1 MKALARFALRRPY
14 TFVVLA
20 ILILVYGI
28 QAIFTTPTDVFPLID
43 IPVVAAVW
51 SYVGLLPNDVS
62 GRITYYYERAVTS
75 TVENIE
81 HIESDSFFGRNVVR
95 VYFQDG
101 TEIGKAEA
109 EVDSISQTIVQQL
122 PPDISPPMIMSLD
135 ASSVPVISLQVTA
148 QDMTPA
154 ELYNLAITRLRPQLV
169 TVPGTVVPHP
179 YGGQS
184 NTVLVTLDQQRL
196 RSHKLSAMDVN
207 NAFIEQSIVLPAG
220 DQKIGTVDW
229 MVQTNAV
236 PQTME
241 EFNNIPIKQVGG
253 AMVRLRDVA
262 WVYQGGPPQ
271 TNVVLVDGKQAVM
284 VVIMKGAEA
293 STLDVVQGVKDLIP
307 QMLRTVPTGVD
318 IQVLTDASLFVKESV
333 SDVTR
338 ELALATGLTGLVVLL
353 FLGSWRS
360 TIIITTSIPLS
371 MLTSILLLHV
381 TGQTINVMT
390 LGGLALAVGILV
402 DNGTVMI
409 ENIDSHVEHGGKGLS
424 TAIVD
429 AAGQMLLPTL
439 VSTICIC
446 IVWLPLFQLSG
457 VAGFLFMPMALAII
471 FAMIPSF
478 VLSQT
483 LVPAMANWMLGGQI
497 EAHRKR
503 KENPNFRGGPF
514 VRFQRGFDSAFLK
527 FRNAYRVLL
536 EMAVNNRKLFVPVFL
551 AAALAAFLLIPYL
564 GRNFFPEI
572 KSGTLQMHMRA
583 PIGTRIE
590 VASRESKLVSDEMR
604 RLLPGEVK
612 DVLVNCGL
620 PVGPHNQAF
629 IPTPSVGAQDCDLT
643 ITLNNPQSPVWEF
656 RDVLRKGLREKF
668 PGTVFTFQAAEL
680 TEKILNFGLPA
691 PIDVRVSGID
701 LQDNFKFA
709 LELREQIRHVTGAA
723 DVEIQQTMTTPT
735 LFLDIN
741 RQYALRTG
749 MQEADVAQNELI
761 SLSGSQQVEQSYWL
775 DPETGLSYLINIYT
789 PQKLL
794 TNMNQL
800 ETIPVTP
807 GDGNP
812 ENKVP
817 QLLGAMGEIRPVGTP
832 GEVSHYNILP
842 VIDIYATNEGRDL
855 GAVAADVEE
864 IVAEYQNRLP
874 QGSLMEIRGQ
884 FDTMNSAYSQ
894 LLFGLGL
901 SILLVFL
908 VIVVNFHSWL
918 DPFIIITALP
928 AALAGIVWALLI
940 TRTTLSVPAL
950 TGTIMCMGTG
960 TANSILV
967 VAFARE
973 RLEAHGNAARAA
985 IEAGYGRI
993 RPVIMTALAMI
1004 VGMLPM
1010 SMSNSQNA
1018 PLGRAVIGG
1027 LILATVATLLFV
1039 PCMFAILHRDEK
1051 GVAEEEGEEA
1061 KHQPFNMSRVGR
1073 IVLTVCFGVVLVGG
1087 AIALVVTDIQSQAQ
1101 EMAELEEFTEDAT
1114 VEPVAIIIPREGDP
1128 IRELDLPA
1136 DVEAWYQAPIY
1147 ARVNGYVEMWEK
1159 DFGAVVQRGDV
1170 LATINT
1176 PRLDAQYR
1184 AAKSKLDLAN
1194 AKLGLAELTARR
1206 YKNLEG
1212 TQAVSKQQVDVQAA
1226 NARMQQAEAEAT
1238 AYKLAELEALESF
1251 RTVLAPFDGIV
1262 TSREV
1267 NVGDY
1272 VSELGGPLGAE
1283 GDATEL
1289 FQVADVH
1296 KLRIFVHVPQSYIDM
1311 LKPGLTAEIT
1321 VPQYPREV
1329 FHAEYLTEATAL
1341 DTDSR
1346 TVTTE
1351 LVMDNP
1357 GNHVWPG
1364 SYAEVHFHVPN
1375 ESKALLVPENAL
1387 IFQEY
1392 GTQLATVDE
1401 NNHILIKDVQVG
1413 RNLGQDVEIISGINP
1428 AERVVHTP
1436 SAGLVT
1442 GQSVRIVLP
1451 TPGYNVAAGY
1461 NEDQVEAAIPPA
1473 SKSGGETTA
1482 EPMPKTDEGL

>member
-51 SYVGLLPNDVS
+51 SYVGLLPNDIS

-135 ASSVPVISLQVTA
+135 ASSVPVISLQITA
-148 QDMTPA
+148 EDMTPA

-169 TVPGTVVPHP
+169 TVSGTVVPHP

-220 DQKIGTVDW
+220 DQKIGWVDW

-284 VVIMKGAEA
+284 IVIMKGAEA

-307 QMLRTVPTGVD
+307 QMLKTAPEGVD
-318 IQVLTDASLFVKESV
+318 IEVLTDASVFVKESV
-333 SDVTR
+333 ADVTR

-381 TGQTINVMT
+381 SGETINVMT

-409 ENIDSHVEHGGKGLS
+409 ENIDSHIEHGKPLS
-424 TAIVD
+424 QAIVD
-429 AAGQMLLPTL
+429 AAGEMLLPTL

-457 VAGFLFMPMALAII
+457 VAGFLFMPMALAIV

-478 VLSQT
+478 ILSQT

-497 EAHRKR
+497 KVHKKR
-503 KENPNFRGGPF
+503 KEDPNFRGGPF
-514 VRFQRGFDSAFLK
+514 VRFQKGFDRAFLK

-551 AAALAAFLLIPYL
+551 AAALAVFLLIPYL
-564 GRNFFPEI
+564 GRAFFPEI
-572 KSGTLQMHMRA
+572 KSGLLQMHMRA

-590 VASRESKLVSDEMR
+590 LASRESKLVSDEMR

-643 ITLNNPQSPVWEF
+643 ITLNNSQSPVWEF
-656 RDVLRKGLREKF
+656 RDILREGLGEKF

-701 LQDNFKFA
+701 LQDNYQFA
-709 LELREQIRHVTGAA
+709 KELQEEIRHVTGAA

-749 MQEADVAQNELI
+749 MTEANVAQNELM

-817 QLLGAMGEIRPVGTP
+817 QLLGAMGDIRPVGTP

-864 IVAEYQNRLP
+864 IVAEYQDKLP

-894 LLFGLGL
+894 LLFGLAL

-928 AALAGIVWALLI
+928 AALAGIVWALFV
-940 TRTTLSVPAL
+940 TETTLSVPAL

-1039 PCMFAILHRDEK
+1039 PCMFAILHRDEEGITKEAEIEKPRPQREIK
-1051 GVAEEEGEEA
+1051 GWRIGL
-1061 KHQPFNMSRVGR
+1061 SVG
-1073 IVLTVCFGVVLVGG
+1073 LAVVLVAG
-1087 AIALVVTDIQSQAQ
+1087 AIIVVVTGIQSRAQ
-1101 EMAELEEFTEDAT
+1101 DVADLEQFTEDST
-1114 VEPVAIIIPREGDP
+1114 VKPVAIIIPREGDP
-1128 IRELDLPA
+1128 VRELDLPA
-1136 DVEAWYQAPIY
+1136 DIEAWYQAPIF
-1147 ARVNGYVEMWEK
+1147 ARVSGYVKMWEK
-1159 DFGAVVQRGDV
+1159 DFGAVVQSGEV
-1170 LATINT
+1170 LATIET
-1176 PRLDAQYR
+1176 PKLDAQYR
-1184 AAKSKLDLAN
+1184 AAKAKLDLAN
-1194 AKLGLAELTARR
+1194 ARLGIAELTARR

-1238 AYKLAELEALESF
+1238 QHRLAEFEALESF
-1251 RTVLAPFDGIV
+1251 RTVVAPFDGIV

-1272 VSELGGPLGAE
+1272 VSEAGGPLGAE

-1289 FQVADVH
+1289 FTVADVH
-1296 KLRIFVHVPQSYIDM
+1296 KLRIFVHVPQSYIEM
-1311 LKPGLTAEIT
+1311 LKPGLTAEVT

-1329 FHAEYLTEATAL
+1329 FHAEYLTDSTAM

-1346 TVTTE
+1346 TATTE

-1357 GNHVWPG
+1357 DNHVWPG
-1364 SYAEVHFHVPN
+1364 SYAEVHFRVPN
-1375 ESKALLVPENAL
+1375 DSKALLVPENAL
-1387 IFQEY
+1387 IFQEF

-1401 NNHILIKDVQVG
+1401 NEQIVIKDVVTG
-1413 RNLGQDVEIISGINP
+1413 RNLGQDVEILSGIDAND
-1428 AERVVHTP
+1428 RVVNTP
-1436 SAGLVT
+1436 SAGLIT
-1442 GQSVRIVLP
+1442 GQSVRIVPP
-1451 TPGYNVAAGY
+1451 TLGYNVVAGY
-1461 NEDQVEAAIPPA
+1461 NEDQVEAVVPQ
-1473 SKSGGETTA
+1473 KSRTESGE
-1482 EPMPKTDEGL
+1482 